1 MTRLAA
7 TSHGTRREAFGPAEW
22 ALLAAAAGIWG
33 SSFLFIAIGLD
44 AFSPFLITLLRV
56 TFGALAL
63 AVLRP
68 ARTSVPREAWPG
80 IVLLGLVWMA
90 IPLAMFPI
98 AQQWIDSALAGML
111 NGAMPLF
118 SALVAAI
125 LLRTLPRRI
134 QVLGLVVGF
143 IGVVLI
149 AAPSISG
156 GSSPLGIALVLF
168 ATACYGLAVS
178 IAVPL
183 QQRYGALPVL
193 LRAQAVAVVVLAPPG
208 IAAISDSR
216 FAWGP
221 LAAVLALGV
230 LGTGMAFVAMATLVG
245 RAGATRGSVAVYF
258 VPLVA
263 IVMGV
268 LFRDETVGWI
278 ALTGIATVLVGAY
291 LTSRREVD

>member
-7 TSHGTRREAFGPAEW
+7 TSHGTSREAFGPTEW

-44 AFSPFLITLLRV
+44 AFSPFLITFLRV
-56 TFGALAL
+56 LFGALAL
-63 AVLRP
+63 TVLRS
-68 ARTSVPREAWPG
+68 ARSSVPREAWPRI
-80 IVLLGLVWMA
+80 IVLGLVWMA
-90 IPLAMFPI
+90 VPLAMFPI

-118 SALVAAI
+118 SALVASV
-125 LLRTLPRRI
+125 LLRSAPRRI
-134 QVLGLVVGF
+134 QILGLVVGF
-143 IGVVLI
+143 AGVVLI

-156 GSSPLGIALVLF
+156 GSSPLGIGLVLF
-168 ATACYGLAVS
+168 ATACYGLAVNL
-178 IAVPL
+178 AVPL
-183 QQRYGALPVL
+183 QQQYGALPIL
-193 LRAQAVAVVVLAPPG
+193 LRAQLVAVAALAPFG
-208 IAAISDSR
+208 LAAATDST

-221 LAAVLALGV
+221 LAAVVALGV
-230 LGTGMAFVAMATLVG
+230 FGTGWAFVAMATLVG

-268 LFRDETVGWI
+268 VFRDEMVGWV
-278 ALTGIATVLVGAY
+278 ALVGIATVLIGAY
-291 LTSRREVD
+291 LTSRREI